1 MIPKIKTDNFMM
13 WLVLLMQ
20 LGFHTNTGYDDIVS
34 IVVSVVVFCYF
45 VFTSTKNGRIS
56 MTSTGKEFAVW
67 YTVVMGLCGISF
79 IWATHGNKPFILE
92 MFLNTFIPVMITMIC
107 ISQYLK
113 RGNTG
118 QGLMTALITAEI
130 FVTIRAL
137 INTDVGQLLSQMNT
151 RLYGIGLGVNYNHF
165 TTQFALVLCVVL
177 FMAYYINRLY
187 YIPAAFIVLNILV
200 SGSRKVLIA
209 SAIMFLFMYLISS
222 KSGSLGKRIR
232 TAVVI
237 VVILGA
243 GIWFILNNS
252 FLNDLT
258 GQKTMVALREMFYMD
273 VDKDTDYSVYQRAEL
288 MKTALEVFRS
298 HPIIGVGYYCFLNY
312 NEWQL
317 YAHNNYLELMADLGL
332 VGLLAYYSFYIT
344 NIFRFLGINISVD
357 GLKFGFRKSSRRSS
371 WNVLGLTFMFTLMFL
386 EYGQV
391 TFFRPYALVPLMVVI
406 FGIENMKSREAQ
418 KRSA

>member
-1 MIPKIKTDNFMM
+1 
-13 WLVLLMQ
+13 
-20 LGFHTNTGYDDIVS
+20 
-34 IVVSVVVFCYF
+34 
-45 VFTSTKNGRIS
+45 
-56 MTSTGKEFAVW
+56 
-67 YTVVMGLCGISF
+67 
-79 IWATHGNKPFILE
+79 
-92 MFLNTFIPVMITMIC
+92 
-107 ISQYLK
+107 
-113 RGNTG
+113 
-118 QGLMTALITAEI
+118 MTALITAEI

-252 FLNDLT
+252 FLNDLI

-406 FGIENMKSREAQ
+406 FGIENIKSREAQ